1 MNKFDQELAADVSR
15 FYADPVGFVRYAF
28 DWGQGSLYNFTGL
41 DEWQEQFLRDLGN
54 HIAER
59 GFDGANP
66 VLPTQMAVASG
77 HGIGKSALTAMTIL
91 WLMSTRPYC
100 RGTVTANTG
109 DQLRTKTWG
118 ELSKWKDLCITGHWF
133 DYSNSKGN
141 MNIAH
146 KAFPH
151 NWRVDAVTCRE
162 ENSEAFAGQHN
173 ASSTSFYLFDEASNV
188 PDSLWEVAMG
198 GLTDGEPIFMAFGNP
213 TRNSGFFRNLFKDSR
228 WDCRQIDSRRA
239 ARTNKHLISQ
249 WIEQFGEDSDFI
261 RVRVLG
267 KFPKASDLQFFPGDV
282 VETALKRPLPHQV
295 GDEPLIC
302 GIDLSRGGSD
312 SSIIQFR
319 RGRDARSEKRYEI
332 PGEKTRDS
340 MQVSAL
346 IAEVLDRHQPD
357 MTFLDVGSI
366 GGPIGDRLRQL
377 GHEVVDVGFGHKPQD
392 EKLYN
397 NRVSE
402 MASRLLEWL
411 NHGGCLPN
419 VDKLEQDLTEREFE
433 FDNSDRLKL
442 EKKTDMKK
450 RLGRSPDDA
459 DALFLT
465 FAVKVVPRLSEKRDD
480 RPIGLRGKAGGRHR
494 YNPLGNFDDLFV

>member
-1 MNKFDQELAADVSR
+1 MDQIDQELASDCAK
-15 FYADPVGFVRYAF
+15 FYADPVGFARYAF
-28 DWGQGSLYNFTGL
+28 DWGQGSLYNFRGL
-41 DEWQEQFLRDLGN
+41 DTWQEQFLRDLGN
-54 HIAER
+54 HIASR
-59 GFDGANP
+59 GFDGHEP
-66 VLPTQMAVASG
+66 VLPVQMAVASG
-77 HGIGKSALTAMTIL
+77 HGIGKSALTAITIL

-118 ELSKWKDLCITGHWF
+118 EVSKWKDLCITGHWF

-141 MNIAH
+141 MNLAH
-146 KAFPH
+146 KAFPN

-188 PDSLWEVAMG
+188 PDALWDVAMG
-198 GLTDGEPIFMAFGNP
+198 GLTDGEPIFLAFGNP
-213 TRNSGFFRNLFKDSR
+213 TRNTGYFRNLFKDSS
-228 WDCRQIDSRRA
+228 WDTRQIDSREA
-239 ARTNKHLISQ
+239 ARTNKDLIAQ
-249 WIEQFGEDSDFI
+249 WIEERGENSDFV
-261 RVRVLG
+261 RVRVKG
-267 KFPKASDLQFFPGDV
+267 QFPRASDLQFFPGDLV
-282 VETALKRPLPHQV
+282 DEAMKRPVPRLL

-319 RGRDARSEKRYEI
+319 RGRDARSEKRYSI

-340 MQVSAL
+340 MQVSSL
-346 IAEVLDRHQPD
+346 IASVLDKHTPD
-357 MTFLDVGSI
+357 TVFLDVGSM

-377 GHEVVDVGFGHKPQD
+377 GYNVIDVGFGHKPQN
-392 EKLYN
+392 EKLYA

-402 MASRLLEWL
+402 MASRCLEWL
-411 NHGGCLPN
+411 NNGGCLPF
-419 VDKLEQDLTEREFE
+419 VYELEQDLTGREFTH
-433 FDNSDRLKL
+433 DNKDRLSL
-442 EKKTDMKK
+442 EKKESMKR

-465 FAVKVVPRLSEKRDD
+465 FASKVAAHLPTQRDNRPVGVRGSDQDSPYHPLD
-480 RPIGLRGKAGGRHR
+480 RWNEA
-494 YNPLGNFDDLFV
+494 V